1 MSSSTRFLG
10 SLRRPRWAFRPTKRL
25 RTPVGTDARDVRRL
39 MRREAPSGGGV
50 RRRRRLFAEIR
61 QAVTSKKHKSFGSR
75 PSLVEPEAGQRARGS
90 MPGGAGVRSD
100 GRGLPRGGSPMGAA
114 GSTHRRSAHGGS
126 ALGADSELGARG
138 LRTRRSGARLA
149 ARGSGSR
156 PGSRLAARGSGGSRP
171 AARGSRLG
179 LAARARC
186 SRLGRAARHSGSG
199 SRLATRARGSRLAA
213 RGSARFPRGGSA
225 TTLVGPRPPPRVSPA
240 P

>member
-149 ARGSGSR
+149 ARGSG
-156 PGSRLAARGSGGSRP
+156 GSRP